1 MRDIR
6 FVSGDSE
13 SLILETSD
21 GEKYRLTV
29 DSTVRDSI
37 RRQVGSEVENKLTP
51 REIQDSIRT
60 GASIEE
66 LVASSGDD
74 TEYVSRFAAPVLE
87 ELAHMVASALAVR
100 VEIEPDRF
108 NEVRHREFGD
118 LVTERL
124 RNGGASAITWKAS
137 RETPFTWLITASFET
152 GERKGHYLN
161 VTAATMEDMYERAE
175 FAKSLGVADGDMQ
188 KMRADI
194 RANLEREVGNRIKA
208 RTKASVMDALIKVAE
223 LDVPKALLEQDAE
236 RLAEMT
242 RQDMRQRGMDVKDMP
257 FPTDLFTA
265 QADRRVRLG
274 LILSEMV
281 KANSLQATAD
291 QIKAYVDDF
300 AKAYEDPQ
308 QVVKYYFSDRNRLA
322 EVEAVVIENNV
333 TEFVLSKAKVTD
345 KALAFDELMG
355 QGA

>member
-13 SLILETSD
+13 SLILENSD

-152 GERKGHYLN
+152 MGGVGLATWTFDPRHVVLSPENETAVVLSNSSGFGDSPIPKLQVINTAPAIEHPAAVVESPQNEEPMVTELLDAFKQRREAVAAEVTQEAVAEPISDEEPSKEVIEETEVHEPKQEQPRKG
-161 VTAATMEDMYERAE
+161 RA
-175 FAKSLGVADGDMQ
+175 
-188 KMRADI
+188 
-194 RANLEREVGNRIKA
+194 
-208 RTKASVMDALIKVAE
+208 
-223 LDVPKALLEQDAE
+223 P
-236 RLAEMT
+236 
-242 RQDMRQRGMDVKDMP
+242 MP
-257 FPTDLFTA
+257 SWDEIVFGSKTD
-265 QADRRVRLG
+265 D
-274 LILSEMV
+274 
-281 KANSLQATAD
+281 
-291 QIKAYVDDF
+291 
-300 AKAYEDPQ
+300 
-308 QVVKYYFSDRNRLA
+308 
-322 EVEAVVIENNV
+322 
-333 TEFVLSKAKVTD
+333 
-345 KALAFDELMG
+345 
-355 QGA
+355 